1 VFEAIFEG
9 HCDVEGGSFME
20 YFVAKETECLDL
32 FLQSYCYTQLASSRT
47 GPNGLSFEQLDQEI
61 PDIGKVTATW
71 CSNKCSE
78 KILKYV
84 WRCYT
89 DPVIKHFVVDKI
101 AEKFDWVKGALKVNE
116 PYLNGT
122 PIGRILL
129 VGFESWK
136 VWADVGDSIKRNR
149 PAILKMFGDLRF
161 NFADFCDAKCYEPSF
176 KYAGALVHSMAR
188 GGCDRP
194 RWFCGE
200 CQDHAREFVQD
211 WKTNGRIPCC
221 FQRIFDW
228 VLSRT
233 DAGVAAALGEG
244 DPSNTS
250 YLLSDVAVLS
260 STNEDFQCWREV
272 LEPAVFYPG
281 LIWRCSLGKTV

>member
-1 VFEAIFEG
+1 MKMLLVVFAVFTAVFASEESHVPHIPDETPPPDYLLHGVCGSPGHIAEYSPGNPFPLGKIVRQTSQVFEAVFEG

-89 DPVIKHFVVDKI
+89 DPKIKHFVVDKI
-101 AEKFDWVKGALKVNE
+101 AEKFDWVKNALKENE

-136 VWADVGDSIKRNR
+136 VWADVGHSIKINR

-161 NFADFCDAKCYEPSF
+161 NFADFCDAKCYEPSVSKLSLKRQF
-176 KYAGALVHSMAR
+176 NKPV
-188 GGCDRP
+188 
-194 RWFCGE
+194 F
-200 CQDHAREFVQD
+200 
-211 WKTNGRIPCC
+211 RI
-221 FQRIFDW
+221 
-228 VLSRT
+228 
-233 DAGVAAALGEG
+233 
-244 DPSNTS
+244 
-250 YLLSDVAVLS
+250 
-260 STNEDFQCWREV
+260 
-272 LEPAVFYPG
+272 
-281 LIWRCSLGKTV
+281 